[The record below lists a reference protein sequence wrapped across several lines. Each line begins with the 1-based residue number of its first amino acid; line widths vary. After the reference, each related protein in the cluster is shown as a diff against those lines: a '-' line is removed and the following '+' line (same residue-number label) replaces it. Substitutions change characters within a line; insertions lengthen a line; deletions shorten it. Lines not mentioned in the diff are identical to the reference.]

1 LSLDQAL
8 GWGWTVA
15 IHADDLNRCE
25 HSISEVA

>member
-15 IHADDLNRCE
+15 IHADDLNRCA
-25 HSISEVA
+25 HSI